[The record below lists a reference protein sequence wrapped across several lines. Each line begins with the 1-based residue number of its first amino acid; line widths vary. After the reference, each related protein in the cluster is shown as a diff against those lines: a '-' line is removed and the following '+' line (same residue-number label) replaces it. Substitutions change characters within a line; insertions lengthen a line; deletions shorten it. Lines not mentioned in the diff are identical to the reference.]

1 MRAQGVFGSV
11 FEVGEL
17 RNHRLVDS
25 DEIKRDLHRSREYFS
40 AASGMVSFVLIS
52 GSGSGI
58 IPCIIPRR
66 TVFVDN
72 MGIGH
77 CIMHYFE
84 FILSTTVQQ
93 EYINEKWAIVRQKV
107 PK

>member
-1 MRAQGVFGSV
+1 VRARGVFGSV

-40 AASGMVSFVLIS
+40 AASGIFCIDI
-52 GSGSGI
+52 GS
-58 IPCIIPRR
+58 CIIPRR

-84 FILSTTVQQ
+84 FIL
-93 EYINEKWAIVRQKV
+93 I
-107 PK
+107 